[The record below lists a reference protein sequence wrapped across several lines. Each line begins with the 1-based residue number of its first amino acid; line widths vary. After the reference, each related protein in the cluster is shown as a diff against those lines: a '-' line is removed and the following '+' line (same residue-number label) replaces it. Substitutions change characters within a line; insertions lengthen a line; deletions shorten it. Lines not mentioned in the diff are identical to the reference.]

1 MIMKITLIFV
11 GKTEDDFIKIGIEKY
26 VSRLNHYIK
35 LEIIE
40 IKNAKTP
47 KSITKENQKNQEYEQ
62 VNKLL
67 NVDDTVYLFDEN
79 GKEFSSVGYS
89 ELIKKS
95 ILHSIK
101 NLVFIVGGAFGFSE
115 KLEKRANGK
124 ISLSKMTFTHQM
136 VRLIIVEQ
144 IYRAF
149 TIINNEPYH
158 HN

>member
-1 MIMKITLIFV
+1 MK
-11 GKTEDDFIKIGIEKY
+11 
-26 VSRLNHYIK
+26 S
-35 LEIIE
+35 
-40 IKNAKTP
+40 
-47 KSITKENQKNQEYEQ
+47 QEYEQ
-62 VNKLL
+62 VNKFLAA
-67 NVDDTVYLFDEN
+67 DDAVYLFDEN

-89 ELIKKS
+89 DFIKKS
-95 ILHSIK
+95 MLNSIK
-101 NLVFIVGGAFGFSE
+101 NLVFVVGGAYGFSE

>member
-1 MIMKITLIFV
+1 MKITLIFV
-11 GKTEDDFIKIGIEKY
+11 GKTEDDFIKVGIEKY
-26 VSRLNHYIK
+26 VSRLSHYIK

-40 IKNAKTP
+40 IKNIKTP
-47 KSITKENQKNQEYEQ
+47 KTISKENLKNLEYEQ
-62 VNKLL
+62 VAKCLSN
-67 NVDDTVYLFDEN
+67 DDTVYLFDEN
-79 GKEFSSVGYS
+79 GKEYSSVGFS
-89 ELIKKS
+89 VFIKKS
-95 ILHSIK
+95 MVNSIK
-101 NLVFIVGGAFGFSE
+101 NLVFIVGGAYGFSE
-115 KLEKRANGK
+115 KLEQRANGK